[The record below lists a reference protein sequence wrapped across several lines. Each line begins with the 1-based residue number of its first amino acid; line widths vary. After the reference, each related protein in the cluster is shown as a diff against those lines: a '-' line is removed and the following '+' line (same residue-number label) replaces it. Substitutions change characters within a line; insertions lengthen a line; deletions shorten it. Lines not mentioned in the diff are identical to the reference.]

1 MNMKTAK
8 VLALS
13 LAVFSSGLT
22 LYGQTEESA
31 KILAQTGPSVM
42 SLVAYGKDKQEIA
55 RGSAFAI
62 SEGLAATSYHL
73 VSQAANCIGFNMK
86 KKEVDILGVVAV
98 DKNLDLALVKYD
110 GKVTPLSQPGAHV
123 EMAPGSKI
131 FAVGANE
138 AGEIIISDGSMRGF
152 FDLSGNRKV
161 ADVSLAVPGTF
172 SGCLVVEAG
181 GKALGLVQ
189 LMDSRLKFMVP
200 VSAILDLSASVPPK
214 TAKVTPFKS
223 WQPENYMET
232 LEASWLTGQLYALMG
247 EPYSAQKGLEKVTK
261 SQPNNLDAWSLLA
274 KVYDGQRDY
283 QNSVTAFKKITDLDP
298 KRADAFFGL
307 GQIYIRLQQPAE
319 ALAALNQAIE
329 IDPSNKEAFLFLGN
343 AYEDSREFQKAG
355 DAYEKYLATKTEKPW
370 TVYQRLGISRLNA
383 NQFDAAAA
391 ALAEALKAQPQ
402 DANIGFNLAQAY
414 QKAGRLQEAEETYK
428 KLAEIS
434 PKDAGNWYSYILK
447 MYSDA
452 QKLDKA
458 IEAAKKIVELK
469 PSDELSLINLGNM
482 YQQVQKYPE
491 AITAYQQALKI
502 KPGYDLAHFQ
512 IGACLYNLK
521 RYTEAIESFKK
532 TVAIDP
538 DNGAGWQYLA
548 ISEMQLKR
556 FDAALDPMKK
566 AADLQPSSGN
576 ILYNLAVIY
585 LNLKDKYSASDIQK
599 KLQTIDPNLAAKLK
613 ALIK

>member
-8 VLALS
+8 AFALS
-13 LAVFSSGLT
+13 LAVFLSGLT

-62 SEGLAATSYHL
+62 AEGLAATSYHL
-73 VSQAANCIGFNMK
+73 ISQAANCVGFNMK

-110 GKVTPLSQPGAHV
+110 GKVTPLSLGVPD
-123 EMAPGSKI
+123 EMAAGSKI

-138 AGEIIISDGSMRGF
+138 AGEIIVSDGSFRGF
-152 FDLSGNRKV
+152 FDLSGSRKV

-172 SGCLVVEAG
+172 SGCLVIGAG

-200 VSAILDLSASVPPK
+200 VGAIGALPK
-214 TAKVTPFKS
+214 TGKVTPFKS

-232 LEASWLTGQLYALMG
+232 LEASWLTGQLYTFLG
-247 EPYSAQKGLEKVTK
+247 DPYSAQKGLEKVIK
-261 SQPNNLDAWSLLA
+261 SQPNNLEAWSLLA

-283 QNSVTAFKKITDLDP
+283 QNAVTAFKKITELDP
-298 KRADAFFGL
+298 KRADAFYGL

-355 DAYEKYLATKTEKPW
+355 DAYEKYLAMKTEKPW
-370 TVYQRLGISRLNA
+370 TAYQRLGMSRLNA

-402 DANIGFNLAQAY
+402 DPNIGFNLAQAY

-452 QKLDKA
+452 QKSDKA

-469 PSDELSLINLGNM
+469 PNDELSLINLGNM
-482 YQQVQKYPE
+482 YQQVQKYAE

-512 IGACLYNLK
+512 IGACLYNMK

-538 DNGAGWQYLA
+538 NNGAGWQYLA
-548 ISEMQLKR
+548 ISEMQLKK

-566 AADLQPSSGN
+566 AADLQPTSGN
-576 ILYNLAVIY
+576 ILYNLAIIY
-585 LNLKDKYSASDIQK
+585 LNLKDKYSAADIQK